1 MTAEIIA
8 VGTELLL
15 GDILNTNAQ
24 YLSRELADL
33 GITVLHQHVI
43 GDNAGRLSQLVEEAR
58 SRSDLLVFSG
68 GLGPTA
74 DDLTK
79 ETVAACYGDTL
90 RFDAEEMEKI
100 EDFYCRT
107 GRKMPENNRKQAMVP
122 VKGRKI
128 PNHHGTAPG
137 VWFEDEGGR
146 CAVLMPGPPHE
157 LKAMWREGVRPLLAE
172 RTGGTLHSITLH
184 VIGGESTLE
193 AKGGKLFANE
203 NPTAAIY
210 AKTGE
215 CHIRITARAKD
226 VETAEV
232 MCHQYAE
239 NFYALYGDA
248 VYDEDVPGL
257 EYTVVRLL
265 AQKGWTAATAES
277 CTGGLV
283 AERMTR
289 VPSSSGVFRF
299 GFVTY
304 ANEAKEKLLGVSHEV
319 LEAKGAVSPEVAAQ
333 MALGALKNGEAD
345 VAVALTGIAGP
356 DGGTEEK
363 PVGLVW
369 VGAATK
375 DGVWVKKLTLGSRD
389 RESIRQRASQYA
401 LDLVRRLT
409 AGLPLRHARAL
420 TAEEALAGDAA
431 LWAGPAPEGED

>member
-1 MTAEIIA
+1 MTAEIIS

-15 GDILNTNAQ
+15 GNILNTNAQ
-24 YLSRELADL
+24 YLSRELAAL
-33 GITVLHQHVI
+33 GITVQRESTI
-43 GDNAGRLSQLVEEAR
+43 GDNHSRLADFVNEAKQR
-58 SRSDLLVFSG
+58 CDLLVFTG

-79 ETVAACYGDTL
+79 ETVASCYGDTL
-90 RFDAEEMEKI
+90 AFDAEEWDKI
-100 EDFYCRT
+100 VAYFTRT
-107 GRKMPENNRKQAMVP
+107 GRTVTPNNRKQAMVP
-122 VKGRKI
+122 VKGHKVVNR
-128 PNHHGTAPG
+128 HGTAPG
-137 VWFEDEGGR
+137 AWFEQEGR
-146 CAVLMPGPPHE
+146 CAVLMPGVPHE
-157 LKAMWREGVRPLLAE
+157 MKAMWQEGVRPLLAE

-193 AKGGKLFANE
+193 AMGGKLFANE

-265 AQKGWTAATAES
+265 AQKGWPAATAES

-283 AERMTR
+283 AERITR
-289 VPSSSGVFRF
+289 VPGSSGVFRF

-333 MALGALKNGEAD
+333 MALGALNNGEAD

-356 DGGTEEK
+356 DGGTAEK

-375 DGVWVKKLTLGSRD
+375 DGVWVKKLTLGNRD
-389 RESIRQRASQYA
+389 RESVRQRASQAA

-420 TAEEALAGDAA
+420 TAEEALAGDEA
-431 LWAGPAPEGED
+431 LWANPAPAGEE

>member
-43 GDNAGRLSQLVEEAR
+43 GDNAGRLAQLVEEAK

-100 EDFYCRT
+100 EDFYRRT
-107 GRKMPENNRKQAMVP
+107 GRRMPANNRKQAMVP

-157 LKAMWREGVRPLLAE
+157 LKAMWQEGVRPLLAE

-193 AKGGKLFANE
+193 AMGGKLFANE

-248 VYDEDVPGL
+248 VYDEDVP
-257 EYTVVRLL
+257 
-265 AQKGWTAATAES
+265 K
-277 CTGGLV
+277 
-283 AERMTR
+283 
-289 VPSSSGVFRF
+289 
-299 GFVTY
+299 
-304 ANEAKEKLLGVSHEV
+304 
-319 LEAKGAVSPEVAAQ
+319 
-333 MALGALKNGEAD
+333 
-345 VAVALTGIAGP
+345 
-356 DGGTEEK
+356 
-363 PVGLVW
+363 
-369 VGAATK
+369 
-375 DGVWVKKLTLGSRD
+375 
-389 RESIRQRASQYA
+389 
-401 LDLVRRLT
+401 
-409 AGLPLRHARAL
+409 
-420 TAEEALAGDAA
+420 
-431 LWAGPAPEGED
+431 